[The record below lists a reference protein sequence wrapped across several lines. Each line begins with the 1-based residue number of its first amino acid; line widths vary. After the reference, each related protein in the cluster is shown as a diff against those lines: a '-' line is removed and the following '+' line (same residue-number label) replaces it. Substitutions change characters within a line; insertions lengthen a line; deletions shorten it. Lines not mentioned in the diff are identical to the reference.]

1 MWCCFMQHK
10 GLSIK
15 TPKVAKV
22 PGESMDA
29 QSGLPATA
37 GNTLAL
43 FGIAAEM
50 IFIVLVLTYLSV

>member
-1 MWCCFMQHK
+1 
-10 GLSIK
+10 
-15 TPKVAKV
+15 
-22 PGESMDA
+22 MDA

-50 IFIVLVLTYLSV
+50 IFIVLVLTYLSVWGMSA